1 MEQIISADAARAY
14 LHISKRKFLFMLQ
27 NGYIRYED
35 NGNKTHRYS
44 LRMCDVEALRKEMTD
59 HPERFADLNGRFTAQ
74 RNKPPTPT
82 VALSQ
87 EEARKLREYIKMLE
101 QTSRCLAEQAGG
113 RADRLDGG
121 NTQPL
126 CGKRQHLRCS
136 GWWKGAHQQT
146 KSDRI
151 PCHSGCRAE
160 SYDSTDEK
168 TTCGVQAGRK
178 AIKSKGMVSRCA

>member
-44 LRMCDVEALRKEMTD
+44 LRMCDVQALRQEMTN

-82 VALSQ
+82 VVLSQ
-87 EEARKLREYIKMLE
+87 EEAKKLREYIAKCWSKYPDAMPSKLASELTGLTVGTLNRHVANGNLIGAVIGGKMRISKQSLIGHLSSPETVRKVGTE
-101 QTSRCLAEQAGG
+101 Q
-113 RADRLDGG
+113 
-121 NTQPL
+121 
-126 CGKRQHLRCS
+126 LRKLIV
-136 GWWKGAHQQT
+136 GYK
-146 KSDRI
+146 K
-151 PCHSGCRAE
+151 
-160 SYDSTDEK
+160 EK
-168 TTCGVQAGRK
+168 
-178 AIKSKGMVSRCA
+178 

>member
-44 LRMCDVEALRKEMTD
+44 LRMCDVEALRKEMTN

-82 VALSQ
+82 VVLSQ
-87 EEARKLREYIKMLE
+87 EEAKKLREYIAKCWNKYPDAMPSKLASALTGLTVGTLNRHVANGNLVGAVIGGKMLISKQSLIGYLSSPETVRKVGTE
-101 QTSRCLAEQAGG
+101 QLRKLLAEY
-113 RADRLDGG
+113 
-121 NTQPL
+121 
-126 CGKRQHLRCS
+126 K
-136 GWWKGAHQQT
+136 K
-146 KSDRI
+146 
-151 PCHSGCRAE
+151 
-160 SYDSTDEK
+160 EK
-168 TTCGVQAGRK
+168 K
-178 AIKSKGMVSRCA
+178 

>member
-44 LRMCDVEALRKEMTD
+44 LRMCDVEALRKEMTN

-82 VALSQ
+82 VVLSQ
-87 EEARKLREYIKMLE
+87 EEAKKLREYIAKCWNKYPDAMPSKLASALTGLTVGTLNRHVANGNLVGAVIGGKMLISK
-101 QTSRCLAEQAGG
+101 QSLIGYLATTDVVRKVTTVQLQKLLAGY
-113 RADRLDGG
+113 
-121 NTQPL
+121 
-126 CGKRQHLRCS
+126 K
-136 GWWKGAHQQT
+136 K
-146 KSDRI
+146 
-151 PCHSGCRAE
+151 
-160 SYDSTDEK
+160 EK
-168 TTCGVQAGRK
+168 K
-178 AIKSKGMVSRCA
+178 

>member
-44 LRMCDVEALRKEMTD
+44 LRMCDVEALRKEMTN

-82 VALSQ
+82 VVLSQ
-87 EEARKLREYIKMLE
+87 EEAKKLREYIAKCWNKYPDAMPSKLASALTGLTVGTLNRHVANGNLVGAVIGGKMLISKQSLIGYLSSPETMRKVGTE
-101 QTSRCLAEQAGG
+101 QLRKLLAEY
-113 RADRLDGG
+113 
-121 NTQPL
+121 
-126 CGKRQHLRCS
+126 K
-136 GWWKGAHQQT
+136 K
-146 KSDRI
+146 
-151 PCHSGCRAE
+151 
-160 SYDSTDEK
+160 EK
-168 TTCGVQAGRK
+168 K
-178 AIKSKGMVSRCA
+178 